1 MHTAMEESNPSQ
13 HTKQKYVCMCIYF
26 SLGLTKYIHIYIYIY
41 IYVCFVCW
49 LELDSS
55 IALCNVEQFLN
66 PICYFYQYF
75 GPQWDLFQDIQ
86 LAFGLSSCK
95 QCLSIWN

>member
-1 MHTAMEESNPSQ
+1 MCVF
-13 HTKQKYVCMCIYF
+13 VC
-26 SLGLTKYIHIYIYIY
+26 
-41 IYVCFVCW
+41 VCFVCW

-66 PICYFYQYF
+66 PICYFYQYL

-95 QCLSIWN
+95 TMLVDMEFMQLPIKNSNKHPFECRPLDS

>member
-1 MHTAMEESNPSQ
+1 MHTDFQVHGYSQ
-13 HTKQKYVCMCIYF
+13 KNNNNNNN
-26 SLGLTKYIHIYIYIY
+26 
-41 IYVCFVCW
+41 VCFVCW

-95 QCLSIWN
+95 QCLLIWN

>member
-1 MHTAMEESNPSQ
+1 MYVYM
-13 HTKQKYVCMCIYF
+13 YVCD
-26 SLGLTKYIHIYIYIY
+26 
-41 IYVCFVCW
+41 CFVCW